1 MKGEYRVKYESL
13 GVSVAFE
20 PETYMVTEGNQRDL
34 RVVVRGS
41 FGVPVEVLVSTTD
54 TTATGIATTSH

>member
-1 MKGEYRVKYESL
+1 M
-13 GVSVAFE
+13 AFE

-41 FGVPVEVLVSTTD
+41 FDVPVEVLVSTTD